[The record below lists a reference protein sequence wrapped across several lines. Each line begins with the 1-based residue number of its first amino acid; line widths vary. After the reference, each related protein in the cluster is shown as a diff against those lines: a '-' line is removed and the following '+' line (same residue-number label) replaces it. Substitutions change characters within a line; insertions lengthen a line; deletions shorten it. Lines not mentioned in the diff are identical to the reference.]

1 MDPQPADLQFSTRWM
16 NGHQIVAIAGDIDA
30 CTAPAMLA
38 YVLNAAADSNGGVG
52 GSDLVMDLSAV
63 TFMDASGLSALTR
76 ADAGARQAG
85 RQLRLAAPTARV
97 ARLLAITRLDLHFD
111 VYPSTEAATSQ
122 GASQPDSLASG
133 TAVMPACP
141 ASTPTDLEPAAFV
154 TRRPPVALEHA
165 T

>member
-1 MDPQPADLQFSTRWM
+1 VDLQPPDLQFTTRWM

-38 YVLNAAADSNGGVG
+38 YVLNAAAESDGGAG

-76 ADAGARQAG
+76 AHGGARQAG
-85 RQLRLAAPTARV
+85 RHLRLAAPTARV
-97 ARLLAITRLDLHFD
+97 ARLLAITHLDLHFD
-111 VYPSTEAATSQ
+111 LYPSTEAATSH

-133 TAVMPACP
+133 TAVMPACLTSAP
-141 ASTPTDLEPAAFV
+141 ADLEPAA
-154 TRRPPVALEHA
+154 R
-165 T
+165 

>member
-1 MDPQPADLQFSTRWM
+1 MDLQPADLQFTTRWM
-16 NGHQIVAIAGDIDA
+16 NGHQVVAIAGDIDA

-38 YVLNAAADSNGGVG
+38 YVLNAADSDGGVG

-76 ADAGARQAG
+76 ADGGARQAG

-97 ARLLAITRLDLHFD
+97 TRLLAITHLDLHFD
-111 VYPSTEAATSQ
+111 LYPSTEAATSH

-133 TAVMPACP
+133 TAVMPACLTSAP
-141 ASTPTDLEPAAFV
+141 ADLEPAA
-154 TRRPPVALEHA
+154 R
-165 T
+165 

>member
-1 MDPQPADLQFSTRWM
+1 MDPHPADLQFTTRWM
-16 NGHQIVAIAGDIDA
+16 SGHQSVAIAGDIDA

-38 YVLNAAADSNGGVG
+38 YVLNAAADSNGRVG

-76 ADAGARQAG
+76 ADSGARQAG

-111 VYPSTEAATSQ
+111 IYPSTEAATSQ
-122 GASQPDSLASG
+122 GASQPDSLAPG
-133 TAVMPACP
+133 TAVRPACP
-141 ASTPTDLEPAAFV
+141 TSAPTDLEPA
-154 TRRPPVALEHA
+154 LEHA

>member
-1 MDPQPADLQFSTRWM
+1 MDLQPADLQFTTRWM

-38 YVLNAAADSNGGVG
+38 YVLNAADSDGGAG

-63 TFMDASGLSALTR
+63 TFMDASGLSALMR

-111 VYPSTEAATSQ
+111 LYASTEAATSH
-122 GASQPDSLASG
+122 GATQPDSLASG
-133 TAVMPACP
+133 TALMPACLTSAP
-141 ASTPTDLEPAAFV
+141 ADLEPAAW
-154 TRRPPVALEHA
+154 
-165 T
+165 

>member
-1 MDPQPADLQFSTRWM
+1 MDLQPADLQFTTRWM

-38 YVLNAAADSNGGVG
+38 YVLNAAGDSHGGVG

-76 ADAGARQAG
+76 AEGGARQAG

-97 ARLLAITRLDLHFD
+97 ARLLAITHLDLHFD
-111 VYPSTEAATSQ
+111 LYSSTEAATSH
-122 GASQPDSLASG
+122 GASQPDSLASR
-133 TAVMPACP
+133 TAVMPACLTSAP
-141 ASTPTDLEPAAFV
+141 AELEPAAW
-154 TRRPPVALEHA
+154 
-165 T
+165 